1 LTFDFI
7 FPRSNLVPRAFFEN
21 AAKAKGPGTGW
32 LSKPR
37 IVVLN
42 KLTIKLN
49 MRNENP
55 RWPPT

>member
-1 LTFDFI
+1 MG
-7 FPRSNLVPRAFFEN
+7 
-21 AAKAKGPGTGW
+21 KGPGTGW
-32 LSKPR
+32 LLKPR

-49 MRNENP
+49 MGNENP